1 MFPRVHILGAPKSAT
16 SSLHVALTDS
26 TGMCGCSGL
35 GCVSGKELSVWW
47 GFYDGV
53 NGKVPG
59 KVRNLSAAQY
69 AKSFEPPNDSRCAVG
84 VDSTP
89 SRLYEWFAPPELGR
103 LAAEAGLLAEM
114 RLVAIL
120 REPVSR
126 HLSWYNH
133 RLVDRVVPAANHRYV
148 RFWQKPNNPERYSLC
163 EE

>member
-1 MFPRVHILGAPKSAT
+1 MFPRVHVLGAPKSAT

-47 GFYDGV
+47 GFEPTDG
-53 NGKVPG
+53 KL
-59 KVRNLSAAQY
+59 RNLSAAQY
-69 AKSFEPPNDSRCAVG
+69 AKSFEQPSGRRCAVS

-89 SRLYEWFAPPELGR
+89 SRLHEWFAPPELRR

-120 REPVSR
+120 REPISR

-133 RLVDRVVPAANHRYV
+133 RLVDRGVLMPSGRYV
-148 RFWQKPNNPERYSLC
+148 SFWQ
-163 EE
+163 